1 MSNDFHGLGGDWFRI
16 LMDFNRFIKDSDGL
30 GGDRFRIL
38 MDFDRFVRDFWM
50 GGGGDFIAEFLVLHL
65 HSSSFFIILH
75 HSSLISV

>member
-1 MSNDFHGLGGDWFRI
+1 MYTIYYIHTTGVKMEKTIYSTI
-16 LMDFNRFIKDSDGL
+16 LLYTINETSYIN
-30 GGDRFRIL
+30 

>member
-1 MSNDFHGLGGDWFRI
+1 
-16 LMDFNRFIKDSDGL
+16 
-30 GGDRFRIL
+30 